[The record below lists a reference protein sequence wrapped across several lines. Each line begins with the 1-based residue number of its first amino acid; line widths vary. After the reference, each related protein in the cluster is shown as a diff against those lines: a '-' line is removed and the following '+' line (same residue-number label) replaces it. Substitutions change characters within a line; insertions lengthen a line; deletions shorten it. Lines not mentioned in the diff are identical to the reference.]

1 MSYYPDLQKY
11 GYQITEQLGRNREG
25 GRITWKGIKLGTKQ
39 NIVIKQFC
47 FAVADST
54 WSGYKTYEQELNIL
68 QKIDCVGIPKYLS
81 KIETQDGFCLIQ
93 EYISAATLDCDRST
107 TIPEVKQIALKI
119 LDILIYLQTQNP
131 PIIHRDITPENIL
144 LDEQFNLYL
153 IDFGFASFNE
163 KELSGSSV
171 FKGTPGFIAPEQIIK
186 ATPASDIYSLGVTL
200 VCLLSNKSINEIQD
214 LMTTDDPYQL
224 NINALFPQL
233 DRQFKNWLEKM
244 TNAKTSQRFPDALT
258 AKEALLA
265 IDQKSDFPNS
275 LVPNLS
281 SGLDNQLAV
290 GTLALT
296 GLSIVSVWGIKLID
310 RTLESTI
317 TNIAIAVLAGIVVGV
332 TQLGAIAITKTEP
345 QAKLQGGVLAI
356 GIPILLVSVSSLIWG
371 INEAVEMAATIS
383 IAELLLLSYVWW
395 RIPDW
400 RTQNIGLKSSLLLG
414 AIALGIVFSIKFI

>member
-265 IDQKSDFPNS
+265 IDQESDFPNS